1 MLCLWHL
8 YWTSVAG
15 CLCCLRDVLSSRC
28 RYASGAMVST
38 VYLRYIN
45 TCYCTYLWIFLMYT
59 FFQKKKKRLLL
70 KTFLQFK
77 LARRVRSRFS
87 TNFDLIEAEGV
98 LRPYTATQLT
108 DVGRTSLPF
117 GFFDFMVLFNMRHL
131 FFDFFVIFF
140 LTTMFVVGS
149 ILNFFD
155 GVLLF
160 NFLHISCVRFFSC
173 FLFLKPSD
181 PQIISLV
188 IARHMSQHQKRN
200 TSCCLMVCRI
210 PVLLEGL
217 HQPQMWFCCNP
228 PSKCAGKDQT
238 QDAIEHRCHCCW
250 FVFWLHA
257 DSPLVEGCRKL
268 ADAWCLALHY
278 CTAVFWDTKDI
289 PSTVDFVHLNTV

>member
-1 MLCLWHL
+1 MVCHIDTCCYLRRIFLFLFCRFRCIFIITGLCWCFSFCDPFLFLVLFFVSRSVTFICVSEFFFLVVLCGYVRLSNSFSQHDLFGRSCWCACCPMLCLWHL

-131 FFDFFVIFF
+131 FFDFFRDFF
-140 LTTMFVVGS
+140 FDHNVCCG
-149 ILNFFD
+149 LNFE
-155 GVLLF
+155 
-160 NFLHISCVRFFSC
+160 FF
-173 FLFLKPSD
+173 
-181 PQIISLV
+181 
-188 IARHMSQHQKRN
+188 
-200 TSCCLMVCRI
+200 
-210 PVLLEGL
+210 
-217 HQPQMWFCCNP
+217 W
-228 PSKCAGKDQT
+228 
-238 QDAIEHRCHCCW
+238 
-250 FVFWLHA
+250 
-257 DSPLVEGCRKL
+257 
-268 ADAWCLALHY
+268 WCI
-278 CTAVFWDTKDI
+278 V
-289 PSTVDFVHLNTV
+289 V

>member
-1 MLCLWHL
+1 MSVRQRGYGVDSILTLHQYVLLHL
-8 YWTSVAG
+8 FVNFF
-15 CLCCLRDVLSSRC
+15 DVH
-28 RYASGAMVST
+28 
-38 VYLRYIN
+38 
-45 TCYCTYLWIFLMYT
+45 
-59 FFQKKKKRLLL
+59 FFSKKKKNVCCWRRSSSSNWRAAWDRGSAPTSISS
-70 KTFLQFK
+70 KPKVYSDRTLQHSLQM
-77 LARRVRSRFS
+77 LA
-87 TNFDLIEAEGV
+87 V
-98 LRPYTATQLT
+98 LHYH
-108 DVGRTSLPF
+108 SE
-117 GFFDFMVLFNMRHL
+117 FFDFMVLFNMRHL
-131 FFDFFVIFF
+131 FFDFFRDFFFWPQCLLWAQFWIFLMVYCCLIF
-140 LTTMFVVGS
+140 CTFRG
-149 ILNFFD
+149 
-155 GVLLF
+155 
-160 NFLHISCVRFFSC
+160 VRFFSC